1 MKRHSRPETFAPTET
16 PGPRIPNSAFPFSG
30 RKPATRAA
38 APAGAAAACAAR
50 RATASSQSRRDF
62 RPEEAAR
69 QVRLPRSPEDE
80 VDRVAVALSLYL
92 PPGKTLEL
100 ALTNNHYSMISVRRK
115 ADGYRLRL
123 HRMFVDAEARVVR
136 ALARYVVHNDRRAS
150 TLLGEY
156 IEENQHIIRQQE
168 RRPRHIKMRTA
179 GRHHDLQAIYERLN
193 AQLFGGTLEARIT
206 WGPGAGAGR
215 RRRSIKM
222 GSFAVEDRVIRI
234 HPALDQDNVPE
245 FFVAWI
251 VFHEMLHGK
260 HEVRR
265 SNGRRRFHTRS
276 SSPRSAPSP
285 TTRAPAP
292 GRRRTSIGC
301 SGAERYG
308 KPGTVIWTSLTLFRR
323 RRR

>member
-1 MKRHSRPETFAPTET
+1 LKRHSTPETFSPTET
-16 PGPRIPNSAFPFSG
+16 PRVSDPQLSLPFSG
-30 RKPATRAA
+30 RRPVPGA
-38 APAGAAAACAAR
+38 APPRPSSAR
-50 RATASSQSRRDF
+50 ERDADSQSRRDVHSLSRREL

-69 QVRLPRSPEDE
+69 QVRLPRSPESE
-80 VDRVAVALSLYL
+80 ADRVAVALGLYL

-123 HRMFVDAEARVVR
+123 HRMFVGAEPRVVR

-156 IEENQHIIRQQE
+156 IEGHQHIIRQQE
-168 RRPRHIKMRTA
+168 RRPRHIRLRTA
-179 GRHHDLQAIYERLN
+179 GRHHDLQRIYDRLN
-193 AQLFGGTLEARIT
+193 GQMFGGELEARIT
-206 WGPGAGAGR
+206 WGPGTAAGR

-234 HPALDQDNVPE
+234 HPALDQESVPE

-265 SNGRRRFHTRS
+265 TNGRRRFHTAEFLAEERTFPEYARACAWEKTNLDRLLRS
-276 SSPRSAPSP
+276 
-285 TTRAPAP
+285 
-292 GRRRTSIGC
+292 
-301 SGAERYG
+301 
-308 KPGTVIWTSLTLFRR
+308 
-323 RRR
+323 

>member
-1 MKRHSRPETFAPTET
+1 MKSHSRPETSAPTEAARASDRQLNL
-16 PGPRIPNSAFPFSG
+16 PLAG
-30 RKPATRAA
+30 RKPSGPAA
-38 APAGAAAACAAR
+38 A
-50 RATASSQSRRDF
+50 SLSRRDF

-69 QVRLPRSPEDE
+69 QVRLPRSPEDD

-123 HRMFVDAEARVVR
+123 HRMFVGAGPRIVR
-136 ALARYVVHNDRRAS
+136 ALARYLVHNDRRAS

-156 IEENQHIIRQQE
+156 IEEHQHIIRQQE
-168 RRPRHIKMRTA
+168 RRPRNIRLRTA
-179 GRHHDLQAIYERLN
+179 GRHHDLQAIYDRLN
-193 AQLFGGTLEARIT
+193 AQMFGGVLEARIT
-206 WGPGAGAGR
+206 WGPAGGSTR

-234 HPALDQDNVPE
+234 HPALDQESVPE

-251 VFHEMLHGK
+251 IFHEMLHGK

-265 SNGRRRFHTRS
+265 TNGRRRFHTEEFLAEERTFPDYARANAWEKANLDRLLRS
-276 SSPRSAPSP
+276 
-285 TTRAPAP
+285 
-292 GRRRTSIGC
+292 
-301 SGAERYG
+301 
-308 KPGTVIWTSLTLFRR
+308 
-323 RRR
+323 

>member
-1 MKRHSRPETFAPTET
+1 MEAVRASDPQL
-16 PGPRIPNSAFPFSG
+16 SLPFSG
-30 RKPATRAA
+30 RKPVAA
-38 APAGAAAACAAR
+38 AVAPRPAVE
-50 RATASSQSRRDF
+50 SLSRRDL
-62 RPEEAAR
+62 RPEEAPR
-69 QVRLPRSPEDE
+69 QVRLPRSLEGE

-115 ADGYRLRL
+115 TDGYRLRL

-156 IEENQHIIRQQE
+156 IEEHQHIIRQQE
-168 RRPRHIKMRTA
+168 RRPRHIRLRTT
-179 GRHHDLQAIYERLN
+179 GRHHDLRAIYDRLN
-193 AQLFGGTLEARIT
+193 AQMFAGELEARIT
-206 WGPGAGAGR
+206 WGPGVGAGR

-234 HPALDQDNVPE
+234 HPALDQENVPE

-265 SNGRRRFHTRS
+265 ANGRRRFHTAEFLAEERTFPEYARACAWEKANLDRLLRS
-276 SSPRSAPSP
+276 
-285 TTRAPAP
+285 
-292 GRRRTSIGC
+292 
-301 SGAERYG
+301 
-308 KPGTVIWTSLTLFRR
+308 
-323 RRR
+323 

>member
-1 MKRHSRPETFAPTET
+1 L
-16 PGPRIPNSAFPFSG
+16 PFSG
-30 RKPATRAA
+30 RKPSGLPAPDACGRSPAA
-38 APAGAAAACAAR
+38 ASSR
-50 RATASSQSRRDF
+50 RSATSQSRRDF

-69 QVRLPRSPEDE
+69 QVRLPRSPEDD

-115 ADGYRLRL
+115 TDGYRLRL
-123 HRMFVDAEARVVR
+123 HRMFVGAEPRIVR

-156 IEENQHIIRQQE
+156 IEEHQHIIRQQE
-168 RRPRHIKMRTA
+168 RRPRKIRLRTA
-179 GRHHDLQAIYERLN
+179 GRHHDLQVIYDRLN
-193 AQLFGGTLEARIT
+193 AQMFGGGLEARIT
-206 WGPGAGAGR
+206 WGPGGQRDDIR

-234 HPALDQDNVPE
+234 HPALDQESVPD

-251 VFHEMLHGK
+251 IFHEMLHGK

-265 SNGRRRFHTRS
+265 ANGRRRFHTAEFLAEERTFPDYARACAWEKANLDRLLRS
-276 SSPRSAPSP
+276 
-285 TTRAPAP
+285 
-292 GRRRTSIGC
+292 
-301 SGAERYG
+301 
-308 KPGTVIWTSLTLFRR
+308 
-323 RRR
+323 